1 MIIDDEFLGKF
12 VRYKGVGNKGKIVK
26 VTTIEVTYDGHTG
39 YILESSMGEKFYT
52 RKGLLELLD
61 GDTQLKYEIMEKCAE
76 FSDLMEDKNVNRY
89 LELDTYLKNYQNK
102 SPKFSLYETFEGE
115 EIYILDPYW
124 EVLVTTRRKIVK
136 QYGYNWAIKSK
147 DGELIPFKYNT
158 PDTTYDDVI
167 HQIEE
172 YKSHLEE

>member
-1 MIIDDEFLGKF
+1 MIIEDEFLGKF
-12 VRYKGVGNKGKIVK
+12 VRYKGSGNKGKIVK
-26 VTTIEVTYDGHTG
+26 VTTIEVTCDGHTG
-39 YILESSMGEKFYT
+39 YIVESSMGELFYT
-52 RKGLLELLD
+52 RKGLLEFLD
-61 GDTQLKYEIMEKCAE
+61 NDTELKYEIMEKCAE
-76 FSDLMEDKNVNRY
+76 FSDLTERKNVKRY
-89 LELDTYLKNYQNK
+89 LELDECLKKYQNM

-158 PDTTYDDVI
+158 PDTTYGDVI

-172 YKSHLEE
+172 YKFHLDE